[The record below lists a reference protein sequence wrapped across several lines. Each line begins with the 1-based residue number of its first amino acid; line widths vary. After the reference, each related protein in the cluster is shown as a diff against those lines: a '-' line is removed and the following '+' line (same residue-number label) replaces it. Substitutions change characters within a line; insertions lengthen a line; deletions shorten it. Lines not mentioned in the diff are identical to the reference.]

1 MPRRSRRRR
10 IVGRILDHL
19 TPQARAR
26 RAFPDPLPDA
36 DPWTRVDLAWATT
49 PLGVLR

>member
-1 MPRRSRRRR
+1 MPRRTRRRR

-26 RAFPDPLPDA
+26 RAFPDPLPHPA
-36 DPWTRVDLAWATT
+36 PWARVDLAWGPAQAEA
-49 PLGVLR
+49 LR